1 MLSDWG
7 SEPETF
13 AYRAKLKPPVRLV
26 RGPRVRI
33 DIATSSRSHRD
44 RADLGTHLSP
54 EHRNS
59 YVRDSDVHQPIS
71 PFRDNNITKSTLPS
85 RGEPVNTEILHG
97 GPTPRICVR
106 FAFPTLTYPVTSP
119 PEIVRTEWEGLW
131 RT

>member
-13 AYRAKLKPPVRLV
+13 ARWAKLKPPVRLV

-33 DIATSSRSHRD
+33 DGATSSRSHRD

-59 YVRDSDVHQPIS
+59 YVRDSDVHQTFS
-71 PFRDNNITKSTLPS
+71 PLRDDNTTEALYPPAVSLSTPKFSRTTVTTKPCPLLLRGAPPSGNMSAGDLPHI
-85 RGEPVNTEILHG
+85 RN
-97 GPTPRICVR
+97 
-106 FAFPTLTYPVTSP
+106 
-119 PEIVRTEWEGLW
+119 
-131 RT
+131 